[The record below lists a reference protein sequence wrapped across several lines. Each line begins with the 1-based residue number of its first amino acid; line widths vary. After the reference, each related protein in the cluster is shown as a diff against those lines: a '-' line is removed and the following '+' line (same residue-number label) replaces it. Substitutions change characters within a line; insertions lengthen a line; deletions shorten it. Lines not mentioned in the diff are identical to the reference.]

1 MTHFTPDTL
10 AFLDELK
17 AVNSKDW
24 YNEHKAE
31 FESFV
36 SEPMKTLVDRLSS
49 FMLTIDPTF
58 ETKPSRAVSRIYRDT
73 RFSKDKSLFRDCM
86 WLTFKRGSKEWQSHP
101 AFYFEISPHGYRY
114 GMGFYEVGKENMDA
128 LRAAIDRD
136 PKAFEAVSAPVEASG
151 FELAGDEYKR
161 IIKPH
166 PPYLAKYY
174 QKKSFYMVK
183 NREIDK
189 ILFDKNFADELVA
202 EFGKLKEFYL
212 YLSRITQA

>member
-24 YNEHKAE
+24 HNEHKAE

-36 SEPMKTLVDRLSS
+36 AEPMKALTERLSG
-49 FMLTIDPTF
+49 FMLSIDPAF
-58 ETKPSRAVSRIYRDT
+58 ETKPSRVISRIYRDT

-86 WLTFKRGSKEWQSHP
+86 WLAFKRGGKEWQSHP

-114 GMGFYEVGKENMDA
+114 GMGFYEAGRENMDA
-128 LRAAIDRD
+128 VRAAIDRD
-136 PKAFEAVSAPVEASG
+136 PKSFEAATAFVEASG
-151 FELAGDEYKR
+151 FALAGDDYKR
-161 IIKPH
+161 TIKPH
-166 PPYLAKYY
+166 PPHLAKYY
-174 QKKSFYMVK
+174 QKKSFYLVK
-183 NREIDK
+183 NREIDRAV
-189 ILFDKNFADELVA
+189 FDENFADELKA

-212 YLSRITQA
+212 YLSKLF

>member
-17 AVNSKDW
+17 AVNSKEW
-24 YNEHKAE
+24 YNEHKTE

-36 SEPMKTLVDRLSS
+36 GEPMKALVERLSG
-49 FMLTIDPTF
+49 FMLSIDPAF
-58 ETKPSRAVSRIYRDT
+58 ETKPSRVISRIYRDT

-86 WLTFKRGSKEWQSHP
+86 WLAFKRGGKEWQSHP

-114 GMGFYEVGKENMDA
+114 GMGFYEAGKENMDA

-136 PKAFEAVSAPVEASG
+136 PKSFEAVSAPVEADG

-161 IIKPH
+161 TIKPH

-189 ILFDKNFADELVA
+189 RLFDENFADELAA
-202 EFGKLKEFYL
+202 EFGRLKEFYL
-212 YLSRITQA
+212 YLSRLV

>member
-1 MTHFTPDTL
+1 MQHFTPDTL

-31 FESFV
+31 FERFV
-36 SEPMKTLVDRLSS
+36 TEPMKALVERLSG
-49 FMLTIDPTF
+49 FMLTIDTAF
-58 ETKPSRAVSRIYRDT
+58 ETKPSRAISRIYRDT

-86 WLTFKRGSKEWQSHP
+86 WFTFKRGGKEWQSHP

-114 GMGFYEVGKENMDA
+114 GMGFYEAGKETMDA
-128 LRAAIDRD
+128 VRTAIDHD
-136 PKAFEAVSAPVEASG
+136 PKGFEAVSTPVEASG
-151 FELAGDEYKR
+151 FELAGEEYKR

-166 PPYLAKYY
+166 PPHLAKYY
-174 QKKSFYMVK
+174 QKKSFYLVK
-183 NREIDK
+183 NCEIGEA
-189 ILFDKNFADELVA
+189 LFAENFADELQS

-212 YLSRITQA
+212 YLSNIVA